1 VDDHRTITITD
12 DGVGVP
18 EATAGS
24 GLHDLTQRAH
34 QVGGTCRLTHPGGG
48 GTCLT
53 WTAPLP

>member
-1 VDDHRTITITD
+1 MTTARSPSTD

-24 GLHDLTQRAH
+24 GLHDLAQRAR
-34 QVGGTCRLTHPGGG
+34 QVGGTRQLIHPGAG